1 MSMVEC
7 NKTNCRNNYEGE
19 CLEVTLARLKI
30 SAHGTCCNYLPSDIS
45 SLNKIRK
52 RIIRLHDSLERD
64 LLKSDDDKT
73 CCMYQSQINIIEI
86 IYRIFDEE
94 VII

>member
-19 CLEVTLARLKI
+19 CLEVTLSRLKI
-30 SAHGTCCNYLPSDIS
+30 SAHGTCCNYLPTDIPA
-45 SLNKIRK
+45 LNNIRK
-52 RIIRLHDSLERD
+52 RITRLHNSIEGN
-64 LLKSDDDKT
+64 LLKAEDDSERLV
-73 CCMYQSQINIIEI
+73 YQSQLNVIEL

-94 VII
+94 EK

>member
-1 MSMVEC
+1 MVEC

-30 SAHGTCCNYLPSDIS
+30 SAHGTCCNYLPTDIPA
-45 SLNKIRK
+45 LNNIRK
-52 RIIRLHDSLERD
+52 RITRLHNSIEGN
-64 LLKSDDDKT
+64 LLKAEDDSERLV
-73 CCMYQSQINIIEI
+73 YQSQLNVIEV

-94 VII
+94 EK

>member
-1 MSMVEC
+1 MSMIEC

-19 CLEVTLARLKI
+19 CLEVALSRLKI
-30 SAHGTCCNYLPSDIS
+30 SAHGTCCNYLPSDLP

-52 RIIRLHDSLERD
+52 RITRLHESVERD
-64 LLKSDDDKT
+64 LLKAEDDSERLV
-73 CCMYQSQINIIEI
+73 YQSQINVIEV

-94 VII
+94 ENK

>member
-1 MSMVEC
+1 MVEC

-19 CLEVTLARLKI
+19 CLEVALSRLKI
-30 SAHGTCCNYLPSDIS
+30 SANGTCCNYLPSDIP

-52 RIIRLHDSLERD
+52 RITRLHNSIERE
-64 LLKSDDDKT
+64 LFKAEDDAT
-73 CCMYQSQINIIEI
+73 RMLYQYQLNVIEV

-94 VII
+94 VQN

>member
-30 SAHGTCCNYLPSDIS
+30 SAHGTCCNYLPSDIT

-52 RIIRLHDSLERD
+52 RITRLHESVERD
-64 LLKSDDDKT
+64 LLKAEDDSERLV
-73 CCMYQSQINIIEI
+73 YQSQINIIEV

-94 VII
+94 ESK

>member
-30 SAHGTCCNYLPSDIS
+30 SAHGTCCNYLPSDIP

-52 RIIRLHDSLERD
+52 RITWLYNSIERE
-64 LLKSDDDKT
+64 LLKAEDDST
-73 CCMYQSQINIIEI
+73 RMLYQYQINVIEVI
-86 IYRIFDEE
+86 NGIFDEE
-94 VII
+94 VQN

>member
-30 SAHGTCCNYLPSDIS
+30 SAHGTCCNYLPSDIP

-52 RIIRLHDSLERD
+52 RITRLHNSIEGN
-64 LLKSDDDKT
+64 LLKAEDDSERLV
-73 CCMYQSQINIIEI
+73 YQSQINVIEV

-94 VII
+94 ENN

>member
-1 MSMVEC
+1 MPMVEC

-30 SAHGTCCNYLPSDIS
+30 SADGTCCNYLPSDIP
-45 SLNKIRK
+45 SLNKIRE
-52 RIIRLHDSLERD
+52 RITRLHENIERN
-64 LLKSDDDKT
+64 LLKCDDLNIKAL
-73 CCMYQSQINIIEI
+73 YQYQINVIEV

-94 VII
+94 AHI

>member
-19 CLEVTLARLKI
+19 CLEVTLSRLKI
-30 SAHGTCCNYLPSDIS
+30 SAHGTCCNYLPSDIN
-45 SLNKIRK
+45 SLNNIRK
-52 RIIRLHDSLERD
+52 RISRLHKNLEKD
-64 LLKSDDDKT
+64 LLKSDDDKIR
-73 CCMYQSQINIIEI
+73 CMYQSQINVIEV

-94 VII
+94 GDK

>member
-1 MSMVEC
+1 MSMIEC

-30 SAHGTCCNYLPSDIS
+30 SAHGTCCNYLPTDIPA
-45 SLNKIRK
+45 LNNIRK
-52 RIIRLHDSLERD
+52 RITRLHNSIEGN
-64 LLKSDDDKT
+64 LLKAEDDSERLV
-73 CCMYQSQINIIEI
+73 YQSQLNVIEV

-94 VII
+94 EK

>member
-30 SAHGTCCNYLPSDIS
+30 SAHGTCCNYFPSDIT
-45 SLNKIRK
+45 SLNKIRE
-52 RIIRLHDSLERD
+52 RITRLHESIEGD
-64 LLKSDDDKT
+64 LLKCDDLNIKAL
-73 CCMYQSQINIIEI
+73 YQSQIYVIEV

-94 VII
+94 VNI

>member
-1 MSMVEC
+1 MSMIEC

-19 CLEVTLARLKI
+19 CLEVALSRLKI
-30 SAHGTCCNYLPSDIS
+30 SANGTCCNYLPSDIP

-52 RIIRLHDSLERD
+52 RITRLHNSIEEN
-64 LLKSDDDKT
+64 LLKAEDDSERLV
-73 CCMYQSQINIIEI
+73 YQSQINVIEV

-94 VII
+94 ETK

>member
-30 SAHGTCCNYLPSDIS
+30 SAHGTCCNYLPTDIPA
-45 SLNKIRK
+45 LNNIRK
-52 RIIRLHDSLERD
+52 RITRLHNSIEED
-64 LLKSDDDKT
+64 LLKCEEMDIKAL
-73 CCMYQSQINIIEI
+73 YQAQLNVIEV

-94 VII
+94 GK

>member
-30 SAHGTCCNYLPSDIS
+30 SAHGTCCNYLPSGIP

-52 RIIRLHDSLERD
+52 RITRLHNSIERE
-64 LLKSDDDKT
+64 LLKAEDDST
-73 CCMYQSQINIIEI
+73 RMLYQYQINVIEV

-94 VII
+94 VQN

>member
-30 SAHGTCCNYLPSDIS
+30 SAQCTCCNYLPSDIP
-45 SLNKIRK
+45 SLNKIRN
-52 RIIRLHDSLERD
+52 RITRLHESVERD
-64 LLKSDDDKT
+64 LLKAEDDSERLV
-73 CCMYQSQINIIEI
+73 YQSQINIIEV

-94 VII
+94 ESK